1 MIKPYL
7 KTIASKIVFDIKS
20 DIKTIVPKETW
31 NDMSTHKRN
40 VKSMFEKSNLSMLL
54 SDNPEI
60 KKQKKIVIIGAA
72 DYENL
77 GDHAIAHAQYQ
88 FINDLNLGY
97 PIYEI
102 PSRTPVR
109 HIKSMINSN
118 DILVF
123 TGGGNLGT
131 KYGFLQDIFLPI
143 IKKYPNNRKIF
154 MPQSYTFAEDTS
166 SNLMNKIKSAFA
178 KSGHNLTITA
188 REPKSYELFKKT
200 FPDNQIIETP
210 DIVLSLQLDQDENKD
225 ANGILMLMRNDGE
238 KVLSFEFEKSLIE
251 SLEKTYSVTVPDKEL
266 EQDVHPQHRLGAL
279 FEHWNEVKNHKL
291 VITDK
296 LHGMIIAQIMGVP
309 CIVFDN
315 YNSKIKMTCEKWLSD
330 RDSICFIDPRK
341 PLDME
346 TIIKQVQTQINSTAK
361 PFEVAQK
368 YKPLTQVFN
377 SINN

>member
-1 MIKPYL
+1 MIKSYL
-7 KTIASKIVFDIKS
+7 KTIL
-20 DIKTIVPKETW
+20 PKETW
-31 NDMSTHKRN
+31 EDLSAQKRYI
-40 VKSMFEKSNLSMLL
+40 KSMFQESTITKMF

-60 KKQKKIVIIGAA
+60 KNKKKILIIGAA

-77 GDHAIAHAQYQ
+77 GDHAIAHAQYR
-88 FINDLNLGY
+88 FISDLNLGY

-109 HIKSMINSN
+109 HIESMINPK

-131 KYGFLQDIFLPI
+131 KYGFLKDIFLPI

-154 MPQSYTFAEDTS
+154 MPQSYTFADDTS
-166 SNLMNKIKSAFA
+166 PKLMNKIKSEFA

-200 FPDNQIIETP
+200 FPDNHIIETP
-210 DIVLSLQLDQDENKD
+210 DIVLSLQMNTVETKD
-225 ANGILMLMRNDGE
+225 ANDILMLMRHDSE
-238 KVLSFEFEKSLIE
+238 KVLSFEFEQSLIK
-251 SLEKTYSVTVPDKEL
+251 SLEKTYSVTVPDKAL
-266 EQDVHPQHRLGAL
+266 EQDVHPQHRMGAL

-315 YNSKIKMTCEKWLSD
+315 YNNKIKMTCEKWLAD
-330 RDSICFIDPRK
+330 MGHIYHIDPRK

-361 PFEVAQK
+361 PFEVAHK
-368 YKPLTQVFN
+368 YNPLKQVFH
-377 SINN
+377 SIKA